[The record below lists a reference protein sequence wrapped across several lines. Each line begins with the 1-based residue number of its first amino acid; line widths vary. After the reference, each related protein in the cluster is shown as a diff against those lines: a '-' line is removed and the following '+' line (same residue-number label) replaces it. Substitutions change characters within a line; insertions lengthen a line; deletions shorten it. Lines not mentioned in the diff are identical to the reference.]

1 MLTPAIK
8 ENVAIIIKVT
18 ATPKEP
24 HPNFRKEPNNII
36 ADTAKNSSP
45 RIFLKRGNLFP
56 FSSYFLNFASSLLF
70 LSSNDN
76 FLAISIT
83 LFFNI
88 LNLVTSNI

>member
-45 RIFLKRGNLFP
+45 RIFLKRG
-56 FSSYFLNFASSLLF
+56 
-70 LSSNDN
+70 
-76 FLAISIT
+76 
-83 LFFNI
+83 
-88 LNLVTSNI
+88 